1 MSPPKGSGVLYNAI
15 ANLSPAH
22 QAMLKYLSTFL
33 EPLSIAEIAELQ
45 GLHQNSVRESIDAL
59 TAAGLVERSKIETS
73 GRGRPAWAYY
83 TTAPETD
90 VVTDAYLTKFVR
102 GMCEMLREY
111 ADDPEMK
118 AYDMGKDWAEELR
131 PHTVAFLEDI
141 GIEFLDVSKVDDK
154 KLLSIIR
161 LLASVAGHDA
171 VLKPHTEATVQMR
184 ACPFVDVDGGI
195 DPIMCEMHRG
205 QLERFTSVVS
215 GGRKQLSLSPMFR
228 PGVCEFSLRDAE
240 EAQ

>member
-83 TTAPETD
+83 STAPENE
-90 VVTDAYLTKFVR
+90 VITDAYLTKFIR
-102 GMCEMLREY
+102 GMCEMLKNY
-111 ADDPEMK
+111 ADDPEKK
-118 AYDMGKDWAEELR
+118 AYEMGINWADELR
-131 PHTVAFLEDI
+131 PHTENFLEDV
-141 GIEFLDVSKVDDK
+141 GIDFDELKTFNEE

-161 LLASVAGHDA
+161 LLVSAAGHDA
-171 VLKPHTEATVQMR
+171 VVKQHSSSTIQMR
-184 ACPFVDVDGGI
+184 ACPFVDIDGSI

-205 QLERFTSVVS
+205 QLEKLAHVIS
-215 GGRKQLSLSPMFR
+215 GGRKQLQLAPLTR
-228 PGVCEFSLRDAE
+228 PGICEFELETSTNS
-240 EAQ
+240 